1 MKQEVDT
8 TLRLVRTVNAT
19 PEQVFAAWTDPKQL
33 AEWSCPE
40 GTSLAKVEVDLKVG
54 GAFLLDMRG
63 AEGEK
68 HTAYGSYREITPP
81 SRLVYTWDW
90 KQEDHKVGES
100 VITVELTA
108 VDEGTQVTMIHEL
121 LPSIEMRDA
130 HEHGWT
136 SCLDKLQRKFA

>member
-1 MKQEVDT
+1 MTQEVDT
-8 TLRLVRTVNAT
+8 TLCLERTINAT
-19 PEQVFAAWTDPKQL
+19 PEQVFAAWTDPEQL

-63 AEGEK
+63 AEGEE
-68 HTAYGSYREITPP
+68 HTAFGTYREIDPP
-81 SRLVYTWDW
+81 TRLVYTWDW
-90 KQEDHKVGES
+90 KQDDHKIGDS
-100 VITVELTA
+100 VITVEL
-108 VDEGTQVTMIHEL
+108 VECEGGTLVTMTHEL

-136 SCLDKLQRKFA
+136 SCLDKLQRSFA